1 MELSRH
7 QAAADPL
14 QKAGQEADDG
24 KAASRMS
31 IIKKLADTALIRG
44 YDDKDHCI
52 YINLLEKK
60 NDQDWELIEIRH
72 QRYRELGIRK
82 LSVLMLGPNG
92 ETWRL
97 PDDIFPS

>member
-7 QAAADPL
+7 QAATSPL
-14 QKAGQEADDG
+14 QENGRKADDG
-24 KAASRMS
+24 RGASRIG
-31 IIKKLADTALIRG
+31 IIKRLADAALIRG

-52 YINLLEKK
+52 YANVIEKK
-60 NDQDWELIEIRH
+60 NDRGWKLTEVGHR
-72 QRYRELGIRK
+72 RYRELGIRK